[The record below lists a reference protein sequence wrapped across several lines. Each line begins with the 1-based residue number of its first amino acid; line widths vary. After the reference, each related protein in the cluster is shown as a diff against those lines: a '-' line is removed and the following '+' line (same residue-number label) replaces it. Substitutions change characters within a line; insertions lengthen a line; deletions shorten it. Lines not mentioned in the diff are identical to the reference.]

1 MEDGDIIAL
10 YLARDERAIGETE
23 AKYGPLCRQV
33 ANNILGD
40 ARDAEECVNDARLA
54 LWDAIPPAR
63 PHSLMAFAAGVTRN
77 LALKRL
83 RHDTAQKRSAA
94 CLMPLSE
101 LSELL
106 PDERIAPDA
115 GDEEIGRVISAFLRR
130 QSPEARCVF
139 VRRYWYFDS
148 VAEIALRYGFSE
160 NKVKSLLFRS
170 RKRLKEALRKEGIS
184 V

>member
-1 MEDGDIIAL
+1 MEDGAIIEL

-23 AKYGPLCRQV
+23 AKYGPLCRHV
-33 ANNILGD
+33 ADNLLGNTQ
-40 ARDAEECVNDARLA
+40 DAEECVNDACLA

-63 PHSLMAFAAGVTRN
+63 PRSLMAFAAGITRN

-94 CLMPLSE
+94 LVPLSE

-106 PDERIAPDA
+106 PDESIAPDA
-115 GDEEIGRVISAFLRR
+115 GNEEIGRVISGFLRR

-148 VAEIALRYGFSE
+148 VSEIAVRYGFTE
-160 NKVKSLLFRS
+160 NKVKSLLFRA
-170 RKRLKEALRKEGIS
+170 RNRLRDYLRKEGIS